1 MHKIDQVVLTRHTLE
16 KLQRSVSGLIHSIF
30 NHTINILSDDN
41 TLFTLA
47 DKTLKSGPNCLTL
60 KRIQMEALNLNEHDR
75 VEFTKD
81 AIIISDKV
89 IIYLDNIQ
97 IIELK
102 NPQINLNQSVLDNI
116 QHIKNQPCYK
126 ECESLIDSNVFYG
139 AV

>member
-16 KLQRSVSGLIHSIF
+16 KLQRSVSGLIHSIL

-47 DKTLKSGPNCLTL
+47 DDTLKSGPNCLTL

-75 VEFTKD
+75 VQFTKD

-102 NPQINLNQSVLDNI
+102 IHSSV
-116 QHIKNQPCYK
+116 
-126 ECESLIDSNVFYG
+126 
-139 AV
+139 